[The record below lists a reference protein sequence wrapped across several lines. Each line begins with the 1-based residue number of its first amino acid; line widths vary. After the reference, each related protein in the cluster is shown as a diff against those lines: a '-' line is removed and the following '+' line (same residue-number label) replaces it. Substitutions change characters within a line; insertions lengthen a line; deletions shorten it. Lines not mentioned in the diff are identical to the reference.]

1 VNEHPETDP
10 QKLRNMAAIIIT
22 VSGAGQSLS
31 LWLLPVTP
39 GLLMT
44 ALLGS
49 LYLLLGLGLFGTARL
64 SLLLAIVL
72 PPLRSWFG
80 LYPLDI
86 DAWELL
92 RIAGDLAIAALC
104 IPALWSSLDPMHH
117 RAAPETAGAMTEDSP
132 GKSIGNS
139 PDESSN
145 A

>member
-1 VNEHPETDP
+1 MNEHPETDP

-39 GLLMT
+39 ALLMT
-44 ALLGS
+44 ALVGS

-64 SLLLAIVL
+64 SLLLTIVL

-104 IPALWSSLDPMHH
+104 IPALWSSLDPMHYKTMQEP
-117 RAAPETAGAMTEDSP
+117 AAVV
-132 GKSIGNS
+132 
-139 PDESSN
+139 PDERRDESAN